1 MGVTAAEVG
10 QDVQVQDRSWN
21 RRLLVL
27 SAGAAV
33 AVSVIYLPQS
43 LLTDMAAG
51 LGVPPGRAGWVAT
64 AVQAGYALGILLLVP
79 LADRVHPRRQVTVQ
93 SLLLA
98 AALALS
104 AVMPEVV
111 SLALAF
117 AVVGLVANL
126 AQIIIPAAGR
136 LAPEGAGGAT
146 TGTLVGF
153 LTVGIFGGRIV
164 SSLLVEALGWR
175 LVTLVFAGLVLTAA
189 PFLRRALD
197 AELELPGT
205 RTSYPQL
212 LRSTV
217 VLLRRSPELVQSGLM
232 NFFVFATFNAIWTVM
247 VLHLT
252 SPPFGWSVRSAGL
265 FGLVGL
271 GAGLVSTFAGRLVDR
286 FGTLPVAGAFLAL
299 MLAATASGIADSGQ
313 LVAFAITMFVVT
325 AASQAVQGANQNR
338 ILAANPGNAAQANT
352 GFMFLVFLGGSA
364 GAFLGPWAYGAGGM
378 TRVAELGCGL
388 LLLALVV
395 WAWTV
400 VATRR
405 AVAADRARSAAQ
417 PEPAPHP

>member
-1 MGVTAAEVG
+1 MQG
-10 QDVQVQDRSWN
+10 QGQDRSWN
-21 RRLLVL
+21 RRLLVM

-43 LLTDMAAG
+43 LLTDMATG
-51 LGVPPGRAGWVAT
+51 LGVAPGRAGWVAT

-93 SLLLA
+93 SLLLSA
-98 AALALS
+98 VLALS

-175 LVTLVFAGLVLTAA
+175 LVTLVFAGLVLAAA
-189 PFLRRALD
+189 PLLRRALD

-217 VLLRRSPELVQSGLM
+217 ALLRRSPELVQSGLM

-271 GAGLVSTFAGRLVDR
+271 AAGLVSTRAGRLVDR

-299 MLAATASGIADSGQ
+299 MLVATASGIADSGQ

-378 TRVAELGCGL
+378 ARVAELGCGL

-405 AVAADRARSAAQ
+405 AVALARGARSARQPA

>member
-1 MGVTAAEVG
+1 MLS
-10 QDVQVQDRSWN
+10 VQVQDRSWK

-27 SAGAAV
+27 SAGAAI

-43 LLTDMAAG
+43 LLTEVAAG
-51 LGVPPGRAGWVAT
+51 LGVTPGRAGLVAT

-98 AALALS
+98 GALALA
-104 AVMPEVV
+104 AVMPTVV

-136 LAPEGAGGAT
+136 LAPEGEGGAT

-164 SSLLVEALGWR
+164 SSLLVDALGWR
-175 LVTLVFAGLVLTAA
+175 LVTLVFAGLVLAAA

-197 AELELPGT
+197 AELELSAA
-205 RTSYPQL
+205 RSSYSQL

-217 VLLRRSPELVQSGLM
+217 GLLRRSPELVQSGLM
-232 NFFVFATFNAIWTVM
+232 QFFVFATFNATWTVM

-252 SPPFGWSVRSAGL
+252 GPPFGWSVRSAGL

-271 GAGLVSTFAGRLVDR
+271 TAGLVSTLGGRLVDR
-286 FGTLPVAGAFLAL
+286 FGSLPVAGAFLVL
-299 MLAATASGIADSGQ
+299 MLVATATVIVDSRQ
-313 LVAFAITMFVVT
+313 LVAFGVTMFAAAV
-325 AASQAVQGANQNR
+325 ASQAVQGANQNR

-352 GFMFLVFLGGSA
+352 GFMFLVFLGGST
-364 GAFLGPWAYGAGGM
+364 GALLGPLAYTAGGM
-378 TRVAELGCGL
+378 PRVAELGCGL
-388 LLLALVV
+388 LLLALGTWV
-395 WAWTV
+395 WTI
-400 VATRR
+400 RR
-405 AVAADRARSAAQ
+405 ARRAAV
-417 PEPAPHP
+417 PALPSIEHHDA